1 MISAPS
7 WCSGTCRVVEQVRA
21 LAAELDATEV
31 HIAADVRAYAQRRQ
45 QALVRRCPRT
55 ARQLCVHDAVITVVA
70 PGAVTPTSGDHFK
83 VFTPYFRRWESVHTR
98 DPLPRRAASPCLRFP
113 PERPA
118 RTARWPPA
126 ATPATARKVGPKSS
140 TGCSPTPAGAPS
152 RFGSWRATPPTRPR
166 SPGLSLFD
174 ETNLAEITHPDYP
187 DERLIACRNPAL
199 ATHRAHKRAALLA
212 ATETELNKISAA
224 ATAGRLVTAAAIG
237 TRYGKAIGRYKMGK
251 HFTVHI
257 AEGVFTALRNPT
269 AIDAEA
275 ALNGIHVIRTSVP
288 AAALPTD
295 RAVATYKSLARV
307 ERDFRSL
314 KAIDLSLR
322 PITTT
327 PRPGSGPTCSCAC
340 SPPTCSGTCATPGR
354 R

>member
-1 MISAPS
+1 
-7 WCSGTCRVVEQVRA
+7 
-21 LAAELDATEV
+21 
-31 HIAADVRAYAQRRQ
+31 
-45 QALVRRCPRT
+45 
-55 ARQLCVHDAVITVVA
+55 
-70 PGAVTPTSGDHFK
+70 
-83 VFTPYFRRWESVHTR
+83 
-98 DPLPRRAASPCLRFP
+98 
-113 PERPA
+113 
-118 RTARWPPA
+118 
-126 ATPATARKVGPKSS
+126 
-140 TGCSPTPAGAPS
+140 
-152 RFGSWRATPPTRPR
+152 
-166 SPGLSLFD
+166 
-174 ETNLAEITHPDYP
+174 
-187 DERLIACRNPAL
+187 
-199 ATHRAHKRAALLA
+199 LLA

-275 ALNGIHVIRTSVP
+275 ALNGIYVIRTSVP

>member
-1 MISAPS
+1 
-7 WCSGTCRVVEQVRA
+7 
-21 LAAELDATEV
+21 
-31 HIAADVRAYAQRRQ
+31 
-45 QALVRRCPRT
+45 
-55 ARQLCVHDAVITVVA
+55 
-70 PGAVTPTSGDHFK
+70 
-83 VFTPYFRRWESVHTR
+83 
-98 DPLPRRAASPCLRFP
+98 
-113 PERPA
+113 
-118 RTARWPPA
+118 
-126 ATPATARKVGPKSS
+126 
-140 TGCSPTPAGAPS
+140 
-152 RFGSWRATPPTRPR
+152 
-166 SPGLSLFD
+166 
-174 ETNLAEITHPDYP
+174 
-187 DERLIACRNPAL
+187 
-199 ATHRAHKRAALLA
+199 LLA

-322 PITTT
+322 PIHHYTQTRVRAHVFLCMLAAYLLWHLRHAWAPLTFTDEHRPEPADPVAPAKRST
-327 PRPGSGPTCSCAC
+327 PRTPKHPGKPTPTVNPCVPSNPC
-340 SPPTCSGTCATPGR
+340 SPTSPP
-354 R
+354 